1 MNFDRAG
8 IAHDYRAVR
17 ESVRADGRNNPGLDG
32 GMHDGAASGERIRGG
47 TGGSGDDQ
55 AVSAIA
61 ADEIRVNR
69 ELQIDHAG
77 EGALVDYRFVH
88 DNLVFDDFGVAMQF
102 DVEHHALAAGKT
114 AGEDLFERGIHFFNC
129 EAGEKAEAAHVD
141 GEDGNA
147 ERRRDAGGGEEG
159 AVATEDE

>member
-1 MNFDRAG
+1 MDLDGTG
-8 IAHDYRAVR
+8 IAHDYRAVG
-17 ESVRADGRNNPGLDG
+17 ESMRADGSNNPGLDG

-61 ADEIRVNR
+61 ADKVRVNR

-77 EGALVDYRFVH
+77 ECAFVDDGFVH
-88 DNLVFDDFGVAMQF
+88 HDLVFDDFGVAIQF

-114 AGEDLFERGIHFFNC
+114 AGEDLFERGIHFFNF
-129 EAGEKAEAAHVD
+129 EAGEKPEAAHVD

-147 ERRRDAGGGEEG
+147 ERRGDAGGGGES
-159 AVATEDE
+159 AVATADG

>member
-1 MNFDRAG
+1 MDLDGTG
-8 IAHDYRAVR
+8 IAHDYRAVG

-47 TGGSGDDQ
+47 AGGGGDYQ

-69 ELQIDHAG
+69 ELKVDHAG
-77 EGALVDYRFVH
+77 ECALVDYGFVH
-88 DNLVFDDFGVAMQF
+88 DNLVVDDFVVAMQF

-114 AGEDLFERGIHFFNC
+114 AGEDLFERGIHFFDC
-129 EAGEKAEAAHVD
+129 EAGEKAE
-141 GEDGNA
+141 
-147 ERRRDAGGGEEG
+147 
-159 AVATEDE
+159 

>member
-1 MNFDRAG
+1 MNLDGTG
-8 IAHDYRAVR
+8 IAHDYRAVG

-47 TGGSGDDQ
+47 AGGGGDDQ

-61 ADEIRVNR
+61 ADEVGVNR

-77 EGALVDYRFVH
+77 ECAFVDDGFVH

-114 AGEDLFERGIHFFNC
+114 AGENLF
-129 EAGEKAEAAHVD
+129 
-141 GEDGNA
+141 
-147 ERRRDAGGGEEG
+147 
-159 AVATEDE
+159 